1 MPEIQIPSQ
10 LLPKDGRFGC
20 GPSRLR
26 PEQMAEFGTT
36 GAALMGTSH
45 RQAPIKNLVSE
56 VQKGLLELFRA
67 PAGYEIV
74 LGNGGSTAFW
84 DAAAY
89 SLAQGNSQALVH
101 GEFSSKFAK
110 CLQAPFLGELSV
122 QQAEPGSRSDLVATS
137 LTNTYVYPQ
146 NETSTGVITPVE
158 RLAGVDSGALF
169 LTDATSAAG
178 GMDFDAR
185 NTDAYYFAP
194 QKNFAADGG
203 IWLALLSPEAVARVE
218 KIAASDRYIPEF
230 LSLKTAITN
239 SRLNQTLNTPA
250 IATLFFL
257 NEQVKWINESGGLKW
272 ADAKTKASSKFLYD
286 WAEASSVAAPFV
298 SNPDHRSQ
306 IVVTLEFDSAVDS
319 VELIRV
325 LRANGIVDVDP
336 YRNMGKNQIRVAT
349 FVGTEQADVEALTAC
364 IDFVVEALS

>member
-1 MPEIQIPSQ
+1 
-10 LLPKDGRFGC
+10 
-20 GPSRLR
+20 
-26 PEQMAEFGTT
+26 
-36 GAALMGTSH
+36 
-45 RQAPIKNLVSE
+45 
-56 VQKGLLELFRA
+56 
-67 PAGYEIV
+67 
-74 LGNGGSTAFW
+74 
-84 DAAAY
+84 
-89 SLAQGNSQALVH
+89 
-101 GEFSSKFAK
+101 
-110 CLQAPFLGELSV
+110 
-122 QQAEPGSRSDLVATS
+122 
-137 LTNTYVYPQ
+137 
-146 NETSTGVITPVE
+146 
-158 RLAGVDSGALF
+158 
-169 LTDATSAAG
+169 
-178 GMDFDAR
+178 MDFDAR

-336 YRNMGKNQIRVAT
+336 YRKLGKNQIRVAT
-349 FVGTEQADVEALTAC
+349 FTATDQADIEALIAS
-364 IDFVVEALS
+364 IDFVLERLAR